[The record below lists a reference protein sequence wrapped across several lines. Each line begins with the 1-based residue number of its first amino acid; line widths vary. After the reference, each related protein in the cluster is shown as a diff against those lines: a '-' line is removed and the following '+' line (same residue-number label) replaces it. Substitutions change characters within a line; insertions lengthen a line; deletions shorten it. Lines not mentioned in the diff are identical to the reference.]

1 MFVCSQKRGQRYV
14 HTRVYGFPMTPQNP
28 HKDLFSPL
36 PKLSRR
42 SFLIAGS
49 VAAVSVVLA
58 EPAFAAS
65 SFQVSTSKVDITPE
79 AGYPMA
85 GFATATEPRRAA
97 GVNEPLMARCTI
109 LWDDGAP
116 NVIVSADV
124 LAFGRT
130 MHQQIRA
137 GVTAL
142 GVGNADFVLN
152 ATHTHNGPVL
162 IERLDPY
169 ISYAVTDM
177 AEIAGYSDWLV
188 TEIIAL
194 VSTALSSP
202 RTTCTLDYLV
212 TDENF
217 SYNRI
222 GLSYVETAVPTL
234 VARAT
239 DGTPRAVL
247 FSYGAHPVAGGA
259 GALFD
264 PDYPSEAI
272 KTIEASYDGVFAQF
286 VLGPAGDQNPLTLDG
301 YMQSDAYGYDLGLT
315 VANAI
320 ATPGRTLTGPILT
333 AISEVSLPLE
343 VTENPAN
350 RAALQQVFQSRE
362 LTGEA
367 PYIRRHGQTMKAV
380 AADASAPL
388 DTTVP
393 LPVQRWRFAGAPG
406 LTMIFSGGEV
416 VSGYAV
422 YFRSLHGG
430 TNELWFTAYANEVP
444 GYIPSDEVLANPGY
458 EAGYGPDYPGV
469 ASHSMAAYGHLA
481 HFRLQGASGVG
492 VQQVYIDHVASL
504 I

>member
-1 MFVCSQKRGQRYV
+1 
-14 HTRVYGFPMTPQNP
+14 MTPKNP
-28 HKDLFSPL
+28 DLDPFPSL

-42 SFLIAGS
+42 TFLIAGS
-49 VAAVSVVLA
+49 LAAASVALA
-58 EPAFAAS
+58 QPAFAAS
-65 SFQVSTSKVDITPE
+65 SFQVSTAKVDITPDP
-79 AGYPMA
+79 GYPMA
-85 GFATATEPRRAA
+85 GFATTTEPRRAS
-97 GVNEPLMARCTI
+97 GVNEPLMARCTV

-142 GVGNADFVLN
+142 GVGSSDFVLN

-177 AEIAGYSDWLV
+177 AEISEYSDWLV
-188 TEIIAL
+188 TQIISL
-194 VSTALSSP
+194 VSTALSSA

-217 SYNRI
+217 SFNRI
-222 GLSYVETAVPTL
+222 GLGYVETAVPTL
-234 VARAT
+234 VARAA

-259 GALFD
+259 GDLFD

-272 KTIEASYDGVFAQF
+272 KTIEASHNGAFAQF
-286 VLGPAGDQNPLTLDG
+286 ILGPAGDQNPLTIDG
-301 YMQSDAYGYDLGLT
+301 YAQSDAYGYDLGLT

-333 AISEVSLPLE
+333 AISEVALPLD
-343 VTENPAN
+343 VTDNPAN
-350 RAALQQVFQSRE
+350 RVALQQVFQSRE
-362 LTGEA
+362 LTAGDA
-367 PYIRRHGQTMKAV
+367 FIRRHGEIMKGV
-380 AADASAPL
+380 AADTGTPL
-388 DTTVP
+388 ETTVP
-393 LPVQRWRFAGAPG
+393 LPVQRWRFGGAPG

-458 EAGYGPDYPGV
+458 EAGYGADYPGV
-469 ASHSMAAYGHLA
+469 GSWSMAAYGHLA
-481 HFRLQGASGVG
+481 HFKGTPQGATGNGVE
-492 VQQVYIDHVASL
+492 QTYIGHVSSL